1 MTLPAESILERRRPA
16 MPAFPRGWAALILVA
31 AAALVATPLA
41 NLVLIAASGSGSV
54 ELWTHLA
61 RYVLAP
67 ALLAT
72 ATLLTGVAIVAGIAG
87 VGTAWAVTLY
97 RFPGRNLLVWLLPL
111 PLAVPT
117 YITAYVYGDLLD
129 TLGPVQSTLRALTGI
144 ERRSEYWFPE
154 IRSTGGAIFVIG
166 FVVYPYVYLAAR
178 TMFATQSACLAE
190 VARTL
195 GSGPLS
201 LFRHVALPLAR
212 PALAVGL
219 ALALLETLNDIGASE
234 YLGVQTLTLSIAST
248 WLNRGSLAGA
258 AQIALFM
265 LAIVAGLLWL
275 EAHGRRRQRFHAST
289 KRPRAASPILIVGW
303 RKWLVT
309 LACAVPVLF
318 GLAIPGGFLLLR
330 VFERG
335 LLARVDGEF
344 LAALAS
350 TLTFSAAATAIVL
363 AIGLVVALAAR
374 HARNAGGN
382 LLAQIA
388 GLGYAVPGTVLALAL
403 LTPVIAFDQ
412 LADRTTKALFGTGTG
427 LLLAGSG
434 AAIVL
439 AYVVRF
445 LPIATGGVGAGLT
458 RISPSIDDAAR
469 ALGAAPGEIAR
480 RIHLPLARPA
490 LAGAAL
496 LVFIDCLKE
505 LPATLILRPLNVDT
519 LATQV
524 YAKASAGQFE
534 EGALAALAI
543 VLAGLY
549 PALRMTRVPDAT
561 QRV

>member
-1 MTLPAESILERRRPA
+1 MNVPAAPILERRRLA
-16 MPAFPRGWAALILVA
+16 MPALPRGWAALILLG

-41 NLVLIAASGSGSV
+41 SLILIAASGSGSV

-67 ALLAT
+67 ALVET
-72 ATLLTGVAIVAGIAG
+72 ATLLVGVAIIAGVAG

-97 RFPGRNLLVWLLPL
+97 RFPGRGVLVWLLPL

-129 TLGPVQSTLRALTGI
+129 TLGPVQSALRALTGI
-144 ERRSEYWFPE
+144 ERRADYWFPE
-154 IRSTGGAIFVIG
+154 IRSTGGAVFVIG

-178 TMFATQSACLAE
+178 SMFATQSACLAE

-195 GSGPLS
+195 GSGPIS
-201 LFRHVALPLAR
+201 LFTNVAMPLAR

-275 EAHGRRRQRFHAST
+275 EAHGRRGQRFHAST
-289 KRPRAASPILIVGW
+289 KRPRSASPILVEGG
-303 RKWLVT
+303 RGWLVT
-309 LACAVPVLF
+309 LACAVPILF

-335 LLARVDGEF
+335 LLSRIDNAFVS
-344 LAALAS
+344 ALIS
-350 TLTFSAAATAIVL
+350 TLGFSAAATLIVMG
-363 AIGLVVALAAR
+363 IGLMVALAAR
-374 HARNAGGN
+374 HARNAVGN
-382 LLAQIA
+382 ALAQIA

-403 LTPVIAFDQ
+403 LTPVVAFDRMTDQ
-412 LADRTTKALFGTGTG
+412 TARALFGTGTG

-445 LPIATGGVGAGLT
+445 LPIATGGIGAGLT
-458 RISPSIDDAAR
+458 RVSASIDDAAST
-469 ALGAAPGEIAR
+469 LGAAPGYIAR

-543 VLAGLY
+543 MLAGLY
-549 PALRMTRVPDAT
+549 PALRMARMPDTA
-561 QRV
+561 QRI

>member
-1 MTLPAESILERRRPA
+1 MSAPAIPTLPRRRLVT
-16 MPAFPRGWAALILVA
+16 PAFPRGWAAFVLIA

-41 NLVLIAASGSGSV
+41 NLARIAAGGGGGI
-54 ELWTHLA
+54 ELWAHLA

-67 ALLAT
+67 ALMET
-72 ATLLTGVAIVAGIAG
+72 VTLLAGVAFVAGLAG

-129 TLGPVQSTLRALTGI
+129 TLGPVQSALRALTGI
-144 ERRSEYWFPE
+144 ERRADYWFPE

-195 GSGPLS
+195 GSGPMS
-201 LFRHVALPLAR
+201 LFRNVAVPLAR

-234 YLGVQTLTLSIAST
+234 YLGVQTLTLSISST

-265 LAIVAGLLWL
+265 LAIIAGLLWL
-275 EAHGRRRQRFHAST
+275 EARGRRGQRFYAST
-289 KRPRAASPILIVGW
+289 KRPRPTSPIAVEGW
-303 RKWLVT
+303 RRWLVT
-309 LACAVPVLF
+309 LACTIPVLF
-318 GLAIPGGFLLLR
+318 GLLIPGGFLLVR
-330 VFERG
+330 TFERS
-335 LLARVDGEF
+335 LLTRIDGEF
-344 LAALAS
+344 LAALGN
-350 TLTFSAAATAIVL
+350 TLLFSASATLIVL
-363 AIGLVVALAAR
+363 GIGLLVALAAR
-374 HARNAGGN
+374 HARSAAGDM
-382 LLAQIA
+382 LAQIA

-403 LTPVIAFDQ
+403 LTPIVAMDRFADQ
-412 LADRTTKALFGTGTG
+412 TARTLFGTGTG

-434 AAIVL
+434 AAIVI

-445 LPIATGGVGAGLT
+445 LPIATGGIGAGLT
-458 RISPSIDDAAR
+458 RVSPSIDDAAR
-469 ALGAAPGEIAR
+469 TLGATPGLLAR

-524 YAKASAGQFE
+524 YAKASGGQFE
-534 EGALAALAI
+534 DGALAALAI

-549 PALRMTRVPDAT
+549 PALRMARLPDAAR
-561 QRV
+561 QG